1 MAAEIQAI
9 VMPKWGLAMEEGVV
23 TAWHVAEGATIS
35 KGQEIADIETSK
47 IANVF
52 ESPVSG
58 TLRKLVAQ
66 PGETLPVGALLA
78 VVADKGTSDGDLDA
92 YIAKFA
98 EALKEVLA
106 AKASEKKPEPETVE
120 IVGGRR
126 IRYLRLE
133 SGEGVP
139 IVLIHGYGG
148 DLNNWLF
155 NQEALA
161 ETHTVYAIDLPG
173 HGGSSKDVGAGDLAS
188 LTAAAAA
195 WMDTLGVGRGHLV
208 GHSMGGAVALQ
219 LASTLPGKVASV
231 TGICP
236 AGLGPDIAMDYING
250 FIEASR
256 GKKLEPVL
264 QMLVANPA
272 LVTRDMIED
281 VLKFKRIDGVDA
293 ALKKM
298 RDALFPGGRQAVVLR
313 DGLAKLP
320 QPVQVI
326 VGAKDRV
333 LPSAAH
339 AKGLPGNVKV
349 HVFENA
355 GHMPHMEVAS
365 DVNRLIMEIAG
376 G

>member
-1 MAAEIQAI
+1 MAGEIQPI

-23 TAWHVAEGATIS
+23 TAWNVAEGATIA

-58 TLRKLVAQ
+58 TLRRLVAQ
-66 PGETLPVGALLA
+66 TGETLPVGALLA
-78 VVADKGTSDGDLDA
+78 VVADKSASDADLDA
-92 YIAKFA
+92 FIAKFNESFK
-98 EALKEVLA
+98 EALA

-120 IVGGRR
+120 IVGGRK
-126 IRYLRLE
+126 IRYLKLG
-133 SGEGVP
+133 SADGPP
-139 IVLIHGYGG
+139 IVFVHGFGG

-161 ETHTVYAIDLPG
+161 ERHATHAIDLPG

-188 LTAAAAA
+188 MTAALAA
-195 WMDTLGVGRGHLV
+195 WLDALKIARAHLV
-208 GHSMGGAVALQ
+208 GHSLGGAVSLQ
-219 LASTLPGKVASV
+219 LAATKPDMAASATL
-231 TGICP
+231 ICP
-236 AGLGPDIAMDYING
+236 AGLGPDIAMDFING

-264 QMLVANPA
+264 QMLVANPP

-298 RDALFPGGRQAVVLR
+298 RDALFPGGRQAGSLR
-313 DGLAKLP
+313 DSLAKLKAP
-320 QPVQVI
+320 AQVI
-326 VGAKDRV
+326 VGAKDRII
-333 LPSAAH
+333 PASH
-339 AKGLPGNVKV
+339 AQGLPGNVKV
-349 HVFENA
+349 HVIENA
-355 GHMPHMEVAS
+355 GHMPHMEAAS
-365 DVNRLIMEIAG
+365 EVNRLIDEIAG
-376 G
+376 

>member
-1 MAAEIQAI
+1 MAADIQPI

-23 TAWHVAEGATIS
+23 TAWHVGEGATIS

-52 ESPVSG
+52 ESPVTG
-58 TLRKLVAQ
+58 TIRKLVAQ

-78 VVADKGTSDGDLDA
+78 VVADKGTSDSDLDA
-92 YIAKFA
+92 FVAKFA
-98 EALKEVLA
+98 EALKEALA
-106 AKASEKKPEPETVE
+106 AKATEKKPEPETVE
-120 IVGGRR
+120 IAGGRK
-126 IRYLRLE
+126 IRYLKLG
-133 SGEGVP
+133 SGEGASV
-139 IVLIHGYGG
+139 VFIHGYGG

-161 ETHTVYAIDLPG
+161 EHRTVYTLDLPG

-188 LTAAAAA
+188 MTAALAA
-195 WMDTLGVGRGHLV
+195 WMEALGIARAHLV

-219 LASTLPGKVASV
+219 LASTQPGKVASV

-236 AGLGPDIAMDYING
+236 AGLGPDVAMDYING
-250 FIEASR
+250 FIDASR
-256 GKKLEPVL
+256 GKKLEPIL

-281 VLKFKRIDGVDA
+281 VLKFKRIDGVDV

-313 DGLAKLP
+313 DGLAKLS

-339 AKGLPGNVKV
+339 AKGLPANVKV

-355 GHMPHMEVAS
+355 GHMPHMEASS
-365 DVNRLIMEIAG
+365 DVNRLIAEIVG
-376 G
+376 

>member
-1 MAAEIQAI
+1 MAGDIQPI

-58 TLRKLVAQ
+58 TVRRVVAQ

-78 VVADKGTSDGDLDA
+78 VVAEKDVSDSDIDA
-92 YIAKFA
+92 FVAKFE
-98 EALKEVLA
+98 EALKEALA
-106 AKASEKKPEPETVE
+106 AKASEKKPEPETAE
-120 IVGGRR
+120 IAGGNK
-126 IRYLRLE
+126 IRYLKLG
-133 SGEGVP
+133 SGEGAP
-139 IVLIHGYGG
+139 IVFVHGFGG

-161 ETHTVYAIDLPG
+161 EKHTAYALDLPG
-173 HGGSSKDVGAGDLAS
+173 HGGSTKDVGTGDLAS
-188 LTAAAAA
+188 MTAAVAA
-195 WMDTLGVGRGHLV
+195 WLDALAIARAHLV

-219 LASTLPGKVASV
+219 LAVAQPGKVASV
-231 TGICP
+231 TAICP

-298 RDALFPGGRQAVVLR
+298 RDALFPGGRQAVSLR
-313 DGLAKLP
+313 DELAKLS

-326 VGAKDRV
+326 VGTQDRV
-333 LPSAAH
+333 IPSAAH
-339 AKGLPGNVKV
+339 ARDLPSNVTV
-349 HVFENA
+349 RAFDNA
-355 GHMPHMEVAS
+355 GHMPHMEVS
-365 DVNRLIMEIAG
+365 SEVNRLIAEIAG
-376 G
+376 

>member
-1 MAAEIQAI
+1 MAGEIQPI

-23 TAWHVAEGATIS
+23 TAWTIAEGATIT

-52 ESPVSG
+52 ESPVAG
-58 TLRKLVAQ
+58 TVRRIVAQ
-66 PGETLPVGALLA
+66 TGETLPVGALLA
-78 VVADKGTSDGDLDA
+78 VVADKATSDAELDA
-92 YIAKFA
+92 YVAKFN
-98 EALKEVLA
+98 EALKAALA

-120 IVGGRR
+120 ILGGRK
-126 IRYLRLE
+126 IRYMKLG
-133 SGEGVP
+133 SADGPP
-139 IVLIHGYGG
+139 IVFVHGFGG

-161 ETHTVYAIDLPG
+161 EHHTTYALDLPG

-188 LTAAAAA
+188 MTAALAA
-195 WMDTLGVGRGHLV
+195 WLDALKIARAHLV
-208 GHSMGGAVALQ
+208 GHSMGGAVSLQ
-219 LASTLPGKVASV
+219 LAATKPDLVASA
-231 TGICP
+231 TLICP
-236 AGLGPDIAMDYING
+236 AGLGPDIAMEYING

-298 RDALFPGGRQAVVLR
+298 RDALYPGGRQADALR
-313 DGLAKLP
+313 GSLGKLKA
-320 QPVQVI
+320 PVQVI

-333 LPSAAH
+333 IPAAH
-339 AKGLPGNVKV
+339 AQGLPGSVKL
-349 HVFENA
+349 HVLENA
-355 GHMPHMEVAS
+355 GHMPHMEAAS
-365 DVNRLIMEIAG
+365 EVNRLIDELAG
-376 G
+376 

>member
-1 MAAEIQAI
+1 MAADIQPI

-23 TAWHVAEGATIS
+23 TAWHVGEGATIA

-58 TLRKLVAQ
+58 TLRKVVAQ

-78 VVADKGTSDGDLDA
+78 VVADKGASDSDLDA
-92 YIAKFA
+92 YVAKFN
-98 EALKEVLA
+98 EALKEALA

-120 IVGGRR
+120 IAGGRK
-126 IRYLRLE
+126 IRYLKLG
-133 SGEGVP
+133 SGEGAP
-139 IVLIHGYGG
+139 IVFIHGYGG

-161 ETHTVYAIDLPG
+161 EHHTVYAIDLPG
-173 HGGSSKDVGAGDLAS
+173 HGGSTKDVGAGDLAS
-188 LTAAAAA
+188 MTAAAAA
-195 WMDTLGVGRGHLV
+195 WLEALGIAGAHLV

-219 LASTLPGKVASV
+219 LASTQPSKVASV
-231 TGICP
+231 TAICP
-236 AGLGPDIAMDYING
+236 AGLGPEVAMDYING

-293 ALKKM
+293 ALKKI
-298 RDALFPGGRQAVVLR
+298 RDALFPGGRQAVSLR
-313 DGLAKLP
+313 DSLAKLS

-326 VGAKDRV
+326 VGAKDRI

-355 GHMPHMEVAS
+355 GHMPHMEASS
-365 DVNRLIMEIAG
+365 DVNRLIAEIVG
-376 G
+376 

>member
-1 MAAEIQAI
+1 MAGEIQPI

-23 TAWHVAEGATIS
+23 TAWTIAEGATIT

-52 ESPVSG
+52 ESPVAG
-58 TLRKLVAQ
+58 TVRRIVAQ
-66 PGETLPVGALLA
+66 TGETLPVGALLA
-78 VVADKGTSDGDLDA
+78 GVADTATSDAELDA
-92 YIAKFA
+92 YVAKFN
-98 EALKEVLA
+98 EALKAALA

-120 IVGGRR
+120 ILGGRK
-126 IRYLRLE
+126 IRYMKLG
-133 SGEGVP
+133 SADGPP
-139 IVLIHGYGG
+139 IVFVHGFGG

-161 ETHTVYAIDLPG
+161 EHHTTYALDLPG

-188 LTAAAAA
+188 MTAALAA
-195 WMDTLGVGRGHLV
+195 WLDALKIARAHLV
-208 GHSMGGAVALQ
+208 GHSMGGAVSLQ
-219 LASTLPGKVASV
+219 LAATKPDLVASA
-231 TGICP
+231 TLICP
-236 AGLGPDIAMDYING
+236 AGLGPDIAMEYING

-298 RDALFPGGRQAVVLR
+298 RDALYPGGRQADALR
-313 DGLAKLP
+313 DSLGKLKA
-320 QPVQVI
+320 PVQVI

-333 LPSAAH
+333 IPAAH
-339 AKGLPGNVKV
+339 AQGLPGSVKL
-349 HVFENA
+349 HVLENA
-355 GHMPHMEVAS
+355 GHMPHMEAAS
-365 DVNRLIMEIAG
+365 EVNRLIDELAG
-376 G
+376 

>member
-1 MAAEIQAI
+1 MAGEIQPI

-23 TAWHVAEGATIS
+23 TAWTIAEGATIT

-52 ESPVSG
+52 ESPVAG
-58 TLRKLVAQ
+58 TVRRIVAQ
-66 PGETLPVGALLA
+66 TGETLPVGALLA
-78 VVADKGTSDGDLDA
+78 VVADKATSDAELDA
-92 YIAKFA
+92 YVDKFN
-98 EALKEVLA
+98 EALKAALA

-120 IVGGRR
+120 ILGGRK
-126 IRYLRLE
+126 IRYMKLG
-133 SGEGVP
+133 SADGPP
-139 IVLIHGYGG
+139 IVFVHGFGG

-161 ETHTVYAIDLPG
+161 EHHTTYAIDLPG

-188 LTAAAAA
+188 MTAALAA
-195 WMDTLGVGRGHLV
+195 WLDALKIARAHLV
-208 GHSMGGAVALQ
+208 GHSMGGAVSLQ
-219 LASTLPGKVASV
+219 LAATKPDLVASA
-231 TGICP
+231 TLICP
-236 AGLGPDIAMDYING
+236 AGLGPEIAMEYING

-298 RDALFPGGRQAVVLR
+298 RDALYPGGRQADALR
-313 DGLAKLP
+313 DSLGKLKA
-320 QPVQVI
+320 PVQVI

-333 LPSAAH
+333 IPAAH
-339 AKGLPGNVKV
+339 AQGLPGSVKL
-349 HVFENA
+349 HVLENA
-355 GHMPHMEVAS
+355 GHMPHMEAAS
-365 DVNRLIMEIAG
+365 EVNRLIEELAG
-376 G
+376 